1 MKIANN
7 EKRNIWLQKSTS
19 QLQLKDPQTSVHI
32 LKKIQFNFN
41 SIQLITS
48 KLITPKLK
56 EIAFNRTKNKLKFGQ

>member
-19 QLQLKDPQTSVHI
+19 QLQLKVPQTSVHI

-41 SIQLITS
+41 SIQLITP